1 MKKFLKY
8 FAIVCIVCFLGAL
21 SVLAYAYFIEPA
33 RLVINEQNIAVN
45 NWDSELDG
53 FKIVAIS
60 DLHGG
65 SHTMT
70 AERLREITGQAN
82 AQNPDIIVLLGD
94 YVSQTHDSKSSS
106 LKMPIEKI
114 AENIKDL
121 KAKYGVFAVIGNHDW
136 WYDEKK
142 VRAEFEKVGFTVLE
156 NEAAS
161 FEVNGKSVSIIGIED
176 FWKKKR
182 VEIQDVLAKIE
193 PQKNIIALAHNPDS
207 FDKTPASIALV
218 LSGHTHGGQVLIP
231 FYGAPLHVAKPEY
244 ERGLVTKN
252 GKNLFVTVGI
262 GTSGPPL
269 RFLAPPE
276 IAVLTLNSAE

>member
-8 FAIVCIVCFLGAL
+8 FAFVCIAVFLSGL
-21 SVLAYAYFIEPA
+21 ITLAYAYFIEPA
-33 RLVINEQNIAVN
+33 RLVINEKNLQVN
-45 NWDSELDG
+45 NWNRELNG

-70 AERLREITGQAN
+70 EERLRDIAEQAN

-94 YVSQTHDSKSSS
+94 YVSQTHGGKISS
-106 LKMPIEKI
+106 LKMPIETL
-114 AENIKDL
+114 AENIKGL

-156 NEAAS
+156 NESAS
-161 FEVNGKSVSIIGIED
+161 FEVNGKTVSIVGIED
-176 FWKKKR
+176 FWKKRKVDIKSLLDR
-182 VEIQDVLAKIE
+182 IE

-207 FDKTPASIALV
+207 FDQTPATIALV
-218 LSGHTHGGQVLIP
+218 LSGHTHGGQVIIP
-231 FYGAPLHVAKPEY
+231 FYGAPFHVAKEEY
-244 ERGLVTKN
+244 ASGHISKN
-252 GKNLFVTVGI
+252 GKNLFVTIGI

>member
-8 FAIVCIVCFLGAL
+8 FAIVCVIGFFAGLIVLG
-21 SVLAYAYFIEPA
+21 YAYFIEPA
-33 RLVINEQNIAVN
+33 RLVINKKTLQVN
-45 NWDSELDG
+45 NWNRELNG

-70 AERLREITGQAN
+70 EERLREITAQAN

-94 YVSQTHDSKSSS
+94 YVSQTHGREFSP
-106 LKMPIEKI
+106 LKMPVETLT
-114 AENIKDL
+114 ENIKDL
-121 KAKYGVFAVIGNHDW
+121 RAKYGVFAVIGNHDW

-156 NEAAS
+156 NEAAF
-161 FEVNGKSVSIIGIED
+161 FEINGKTVSIIGIED
-176 FWKKKR
+176 FWKKRK
-182 VEIQDVLAKIE
+182 VDVQSVLEKIAPPE
-193 PQKNIIALAHNPDS
+193 NIIALAHNPDS
-207 FDKTPASIALV
+207 FDQTPASIALV
-218 LSGHTHGGQVLIP
+218 VSGHTHGGQVIIP
-231 FYGAPLHVAKPEY
+231 FYGAPFHVAREEY
-244 ERGLVTKN
+244 ARGHISKN
-252 GKNLFVTVGI
+252 GRNLFVTVGI

-269 RFLAPPE
+269 RFFAPPE